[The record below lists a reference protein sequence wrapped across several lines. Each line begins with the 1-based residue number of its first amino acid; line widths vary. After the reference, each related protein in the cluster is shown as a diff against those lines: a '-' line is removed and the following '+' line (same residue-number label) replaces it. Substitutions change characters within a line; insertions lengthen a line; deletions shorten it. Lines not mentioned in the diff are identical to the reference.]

1 MRTATTPT
9 AMNPTGMNRRARLMI
24 TRTDIRTVMR
34 AVMRTVM
41 DMLTPF
47 RPTE

>member
-1 MRTATTPT
+1 MRTAMTPT
-9 AMNPTGMNRRARLMI
+9 GMTPMGMNRRARLMI

-34 AVMRTVM
+34 TVM